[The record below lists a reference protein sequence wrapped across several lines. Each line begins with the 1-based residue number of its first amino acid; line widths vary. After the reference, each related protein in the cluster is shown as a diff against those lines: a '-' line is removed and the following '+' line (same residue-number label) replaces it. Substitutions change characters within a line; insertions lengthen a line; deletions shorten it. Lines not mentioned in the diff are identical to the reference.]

1 VIITVKG
8 LLVFVDIQLIISEPT
23 HAVQCE
29 FIAVN
34 GQTAIFK
41 KNLQGATVLKRGGQ
55 NYSQVFS

>member
-1 VIITVKG
+1 
-8 LLVFVDIQLIISEPT
+8 VFVDIQLIISEPT